1 MGQVVLCQGIKRYN
15 FVLLITWTFLLKL
28 FWQQL
33 LIQNPEFQ
41 QSLACRREGEDPI
54 KLEDANLFEHDV
66 FINSNT
72 CIHKYRYK
80 YK

>member
-66 FINSNT
+66 FTNSNT
-72 CIHKYRYK
+72 CIHKYK

>member
-1 MGQVVLCQGIKRYN
+1 M
-15 FVLLITWTFLLKL
+15 LKL
-28 FWQQL
+28 FLQQL

-66 FINSNT
+66 FTNSNT
-72 CIHKYRYK
+72 CIHKYK
-80 YK
+80 YKKS